1 MSTAEQTLRSI
12 IVKQL
17 KAAKQLE
24 VEAERVTL
32 DTTLEELGHD
42 SLSSVEVIMAIE
54 EEFGVTIPEEE
65 LANLDT
71 LRKTLAYIE
80 AHTG

>member
-1 MSTAEQTLRSI
+1 MSAAEQTLRSI

-17 KAAKQLE
+17 KVAKQLE
-24 VEAERVTL
+24 VDAERVTL

-71 LRKTLAYIE
+71 MRKTLAYIE
-80 AHTG
+80 ANTG

>member
-1 MSTAEQTLRSI
+1 
-12 IVKQL
+12 
-17 KAAKQLE
+17 
-24 VEAERVTL
+24 
-32 DTTLEELGHD
+32 
-42 SLSSVEVIMAIE
+42 MAIE

>member
-1 MSTAEQTLRSI
+1 MSAAEQTLRSI
-12 IVKQL
+12 IVNQL
-17 KAAKQLE
+17 KVAKQLE
-24 VEAERVTL
+24 VDAERVTL
-32 DTTLEELGHD
+32 DATLEELGHD

-71 LRKTLAYIE
+71 MRKTLAYIE
-80 AHTG
+80 ANTG

>member
-1 MSTAEQTLRSI
+1 MSAAEQTLRSI

-17 KAAKQLE
+17 KVAKQLE
-24 VEAERVTL
+24 VDAERVTL

-71 LRKTLAYIE
+71 MRKTLAYIE

>member
-1 MSTAEQTLRSI
+1 MSAAEQTLRSI

-17 KAAKQLE
+17 KVAKQLE
-24 VEAERVTL
+24 VDEERVTL

-42 SLSSVEVIMAIE
+42 SLSAVEVIMAIE

-71 LRKTLAYIE
+71 MRKTLAYIE
-80 AHTG
+80 ASTG